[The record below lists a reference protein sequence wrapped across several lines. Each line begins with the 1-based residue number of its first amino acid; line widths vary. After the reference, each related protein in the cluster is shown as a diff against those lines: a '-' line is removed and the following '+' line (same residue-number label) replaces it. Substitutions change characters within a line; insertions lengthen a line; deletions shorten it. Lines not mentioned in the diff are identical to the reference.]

1 MLTRLLDIKPLNL
14 NLGLLLL
21 RLASG
26 LLMMQYGWEKFSR
39 YNEYVA
45 DFPDPLGVSNAV
57 SLGLT
62 IFAELV
68 CPTFIVLGLWT
79 RLAII
84 PLVVQLVIVIVIVHH
99 GDPLTER
106 EHALSFLV
114 PYLTLFLAG
123 PGRYTIDHYLKG
135 IAKKSDDT
143 SLKS

>member
-1 MLTRLLDIKPLNL
+1 MLKRLLSIKPIGLH
-14 NLGLLLL
+14 LGLLLL
-21 RLASG
+21 RLSSG

-39 YNEYVA
+39 YNDFVS
-45 DFPDPLGVSNAV
+45 DFPDPLGVSPPV

-68 CPTFIVLGLWT
+68 CPAFIVLGWWM

-84 PLVVQLVIVIVIVHH
+84 PLILQLVIVLFIIHH
-99 GDPLTER
+99 GQPLAER

-123 PGRYTIDHYLKG
+123 PGIYSVDRYLRGNT
-135 IAKKSDDT
+135 
-143 SLKS
+143 